1 MKKLRISLLFLITL
15 LITSCNTDDTNT
27 SNPLI
32 ETGLIGE
39 WKIIGRGINNISSLE
54 ALCCETLSF
63 LDDDNERDLNGLYIF
78 DEHGIITNGS
88 FKVNLE
94 NSTITYTTENNNS
107 DIIQFTLNN
116 EVLEVWYFD
125 DDNGRNWT
133 TYNKQ

>member
-1 MKKLRISLLFLITL
+1 MVKLNFYVALIFSLSVISCGTED
-15 LITSCNTDDTNT
+15 SNA

-39 WKIIGRGINNISSLE
+39 WEIIGRGINNISSLE

-88 FKVNLE
+88 FTVNLE
-94 NSTITYTTENNNS
+94 ESTIDYATGNSDTTTLEFTINNS
-107 DIIQFTLNN
+107 I
-116 EVLEVWYFD
+116 LEVWYFD
-125 DDNGRNWT
+125 DDNRNWT
-133 TYNKQ
+133 TYLKQ